1 MSRPRSQDPKPPTE
15 PETESRRALLHWL
28 GVLPASRL
36 AFLSRASG
44 VVEPTLLAFVERQ
57 ARPDP
62 DSEVARLLA
71 IATRGA
77 VPSFGWW
84 TDDELEALR
93 GARAR
98 AAQMADALD
107 APPTTPR
114 SCAPASRPL
123 AARRR
128 RRRGAATPRSSRPVS
143 SGSLPSAAHLRETP
157 LESPRLTLLLGSGE
171 PPSSN
176 ERPDPP
182 TQPSSPILPLSSP
195 STARVS
201 AVAVVETRANE
212 VRPSAGRRRN
222 VTSPQA
228 ATRGEVTVADAIAT
242 LTKQGYSIRL
252 ERKD

>member
-1 MSRPRSQDPKPPTE
+1 MSRSRFQNPKPPTE
-15 PETESRRALLHWL
+15 PETESHRALLHWL

-36 AFLSRASG
+36 AFLARASG
-44 VVEPTLLAFVERQ
+44 VGEPTLWAFVDRQ
-57 ARPDP
+57 ARPEP

-84 TDDELEALR
+84 TDDELEASR

-98 AAQMADALD
+98 AAQMASALD
-107 APPTTPR
+107 ALQTPR
-114 SCAPASRPL
+114 SRAPASRPL
-123 AARRR
+123 DARRR
-128 RRRGAATPRSSRPVS
+128 RRRGASTPRSSRPAS
-143 SGSLPSAAHLRETP
+143 SHPLPSAAHLRETP

-171 PPSSN
+171 PTSSN
-176 ERPDPP
+176 ERSEPP

-212 VRPSAGRRRN
+212 ARPSAGRRRN

-228 ATRGEVTVADAIAT
+228 STRGEVTVADAIAT

-252 ERKD
+252 ERKE